1 MIWRNAKYTEVLAA
15 PTGAFKLL
23 LILKRERGWFNAPCS
38 SFWFTCGKKIWDL
51 QTVLLTKLHDMKTG
65 TASSSEGCS
74 LCFLIGIAQCLTWE
88 KFKIITNNNENFLT
102 VTSFS

>member
-1 MIWRNAKYTEVLAA
+1 MHLAQ
-15 PTGAFKLL
+15 AFGSPEGRRFGTYKA
-23 LILKRERGWFNAPCS
+23 I
-38 SFWFTCGKKIWDL
+38 
-51 QTVLLTKLHDMKTG
+51 LLTKLHDMKTG

-88 KFKIITNNNENFLT
+88 KFKIITNSNKNFLT